1 MGYMHT
7 MKCYSAFKERNWA
20 KVCLKRQSACPAR
33 SMFWVQSPVPKG
45 KKKKKIRKLGFC
57 YKKGIP
63 VNPTT

>member
-1 MGYMHT
+1 
-7 MKCYSAFKERNWA
+7 
-20 KVCLKRQSACPAR
+20 
-33 SMFWVQSPVPKG
+33 MFWVQSPVTKG